1 MVGTYFNYYITPVYF
16 VAHKRQIMFVEQ
28 KRSLSLSLSHTHT
41 HTHTPKNDEF
51 YDFMLLELFGR
62 ALHFRALN
70 HS

>member
-1 MVGTYFNYYITPVYF
+1 
-16 VAHKRQIMFVEQ
+16 MFAEP
-28 KRSLSLSLSHTHT
+28 KRSLSLSLYHT